1 MQIVESKVTPWLQT
15 NSVNHIARC
24 ARVCYASNKT
34 TNDQA
39 MCDALWKNKHRSMF
53 RHAGVYYIIPEK
65 IQISEKAYIGTV
77 VRLVFSDCYVSTNE
91 QCAKEYWDERYSK
104 YRINTSEAF
113 KDLVFLSNGMLR
125 ITLCIETGIDITREY
140 NRKSPNNIA
149 EQSTRY
155 VDFNK
160 KVGIRFKKCHWME
173 GINLYK
179 KCLTKIMCKTAE
191 WFYKLSRSK
200 YGLNLPPQDA
210 RWILPLDTMS
220 KVVYTYT
227 IKEWEEILNMREFD
241 YTGKAHPDAKAVAC
255 QIHKQLDKLG
265 YIIHNYNY
273 VVHKTCSKN
282 TIYPDVKCEYRS
294 NFV

>member
-1 MQIVESKVTPWLQT
+1 MQIVKSKVEYWLQ
-15 NSVNHIARC
+15 NNPVDHIARC
-24 ARVCYASNKT
+24 ARVCYASDKT
-34 TNDQA
+34 INNEA
-39 MCDALWKNKHRSMF
+39 MCDALWRNKHRSMF

-65 IQISEKAYIGTV
+65 IQLPEKAYIGSV
-77 VRLVFSDCYVSTNE
+77 VTLILSNYYVSTNE

-104 YRINTSEAF
+104 YRISIYEAF
-113 KDLVFLSNGMLR
+113 KNPIFLGSKMLR
-125 ITLCIETGIDITREY
+125 ITMCIETGIDITREY

-160 KVGIRFKKCHWME
+160 KVGIRFKECHWMI
-173 GINLYK
+173 GLSFYK
-179 KCLTKIMCKTAE
+179 KYLTKFMCKTAE

-241 YTGKAHPDAKAVAC
+241 YTGKAHPDAKNVAC
-255 QIHKQLDKLG
+255 QIHELLGKLG
-265 YIIHNYNY
+265 FYIYNYNNEIY
-273 VVHKTCSKN
+273 KTCIEH
-282 TIYPDVKCEYRS
+282 TIYPER
-294 NFV
+294 